1 MDSCEY
7 VTFITA
13 IACAIAKCAPKED
26 LPILVSAFSQL
37 SNTLSTIIVKEA
49 SIEELAE
56 ISPTIPY
63 IL

>member
-13 IACAIAKCAPKED
+13 VACAIAKNVPKEE
-26 LPILVSAFSQL
+26 LPLLVAAFTQL

-49 SIEELAE
+49 PIEELAE
-56 ISPTIPY
+56 ISPAIPF